1 MTRIMMNVTEKA
13 DFETK
18 ILNMNPS
25 DDATR
30 NLYLSMLS
38 SKMMDDVNMLNK
50 IIASSNSNDINHFVR
65 SLPSIRKEL
74 QDRFEELVR
83 DKTSRRVGTDIMKDL
98 VWCRPAVSSE
108 CLNFLLSCAIEEN
121 DEELRDDIV
130 TCLMEDVFTEMYKDR
145 IEEFARENLKNT
157 RRGWSLYAALC
168 MKSPDLISSSRDDE
182 ERVLIDLFRSI
193 ETSEDRVAFLK
204 NLRTKTF
211 FEGVT
216 SEIRRRHHV
225 EEEQKEAKEEEE
237 EEDEE
242 KEGKSS
248 AASALIELMLKSSK
262 KITKIDEEIL
272 LCAVEALCTENNSES
287 LEPIESWR
295 SSVIM
300 LYVLFNI
307 ISRIFLSQAQLE
319 TQRLNTNSNTGTR
332 KQTISRFL

>member
-1 MTRIMMNVTEKA
+1 
-13 DFETK
+13 
-18 ILNMNPS
+18 
-25 DDATR
+25 
-30 NLYLSMLS
+30 
-38 SKMMDDVNMLNK
+38 
-50 IIASSNSNDINHFVR
+50 
-65 SLPSIRKEL
+65 
-74 QDRFEELVR
+74 
-83 DKTSRRVGTDIMKDL
+83 
-98 VWCRPAVSSE
+98 
-108 CLNFLLSCAIEEN
+108 
-121 DEELRDDIV
+121 
-130 TCLMEDVFTEMYKDR
+130 MEDVFTDTYKDR

-168 MKSPDLISSSRDDE
+168 MKSPDLISKDE
-182 ERVLIDLFRSI
+182 QERVLIDLFRSI

-237 EEDEE
+237 EDEE
-242 KEGKSS
+242 KEGKGS

>member
-1 MTRIMMNVTEKA
+1 
-13 DFETK
+13 
-18 ILNMNPS
+18 MNPS

-50 IIASSNSNDINHFVR
+50 IIASSTPNNVNHFVR

-74 QDRFEELVR
+74 QQRFEELVR

-130 TCLMEDVFTEMYKDR
+130 TCLMEDVFTDTYKDR

-168 MKSPDLISSSRDDE
+168 MKSPDLISKDE
-182 ERVLIDLFRSI
+182 QERVLIDLFRSI

-216 SEIRRRHHV
+216 SEIRRRHRV
-225 EEEQKEAKEEEE
+225 EEEQKEEKE

-242 KEGKSS
+242 KEEKSS
-248 AASALIELMLKSSK
+248 AASALLELMLKSSK
-262 KITKIDEEIL
+262 QITKTDEDIL

-295 SSVIM
+295 SSVIT
-300 LYVLFNI
+300 LY
-307 ISRIFLSQAQLE
+307 E
-319 TQRLNTNSNTGTR
+319 
-332 KQTISRFL
+332 